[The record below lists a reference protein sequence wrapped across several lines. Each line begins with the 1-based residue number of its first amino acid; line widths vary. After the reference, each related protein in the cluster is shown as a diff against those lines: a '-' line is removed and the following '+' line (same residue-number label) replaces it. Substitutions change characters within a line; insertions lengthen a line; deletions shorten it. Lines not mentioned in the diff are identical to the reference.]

1 MVPTLYGTVQYCS
14 TTGYPVYMVHTVP
27 THIQLYTVVPL
38 GIHGYRALYTRVYT
52 GRCPYVPVYWW
63 VLYHTVYRVQYSS
76 TVLQWYTTVVLLG
89 CIPYTVLQHGTYT
102 TVLHLPIG
110 TCTHTHPG

>member
-1 MVPTLYGTVQYCS
+1 M
-14 TTGYPVYMVHTVP
+14 
-27 THIQLYTVVPL
+27 
-38 GIHGYRALYTRVYT
+38 
-52 GRCPYVPVYWW
+52 VYW
-63 VLYHTVYRVQYSS
+63 VQYSS

-110 TCTHTHPG
+110 TCTHTHPPIGTVPYTTQYSAVYRAYTGMYLGIPGYTGVQWASTTIPGGVYHMV